1 MSEQRIGVVG
11 AGTMGQGIAQVVAA
25 SGFNVRLYDVADEQ
39 LTRAKGAIDKGL
51 EKLVAKEKMTAE
63 GKQEALARLSTTTAL
78 DALSDCSVIIEAA
91 PEQPALKEKLFRDL
105 SHLSSDAILAS
116 NTSSLSLTRLAAVCE
131 RPERVVGMHFFNPV
145 PVLKLVEV
153 IRAEQTS
160 DATVERIE
168 ALARLSTTTALD
180 ALSDCSVI
188 IEAAPEQPALKEK
201 LFRDLSHL
209 SSDAIL
215 ASNTSS
221 LSLTRLAAVCERPE
235 RGVGM
240 HFFNP
245 VPVLKLVEVIRA
257 EQTSDATVERIEAL
271 AKALGKTAVP
281 VGDAPGFAVNRLLV
295 PMINEAAFIVQE
307 GTATPE
313 AIDEAMKLGAAHP
326 MGPLALADLIG
337 LDVCLAI
344 MDVLQEGFGDPKYR
358 PCPLLKRMVAAGY
371 LGRKSGRGFYIYE

>member
-25 SGFNVRLYDVADEQ
+25 NGFNVRLYDVADEQ
-39 LTRAKGAIDKGL
+39 LTRAKNAIDKGL

-168 ALARLSTTTALD
+168 ALT
-180 ALSDCSVI
+180 
-188 IEAAPEQPALKEK
+188 
-201 LFRDLSHL
+201 
-209 SSDAIL
+209 
-215 ASNTSS
+215 
-221 LSLTRLAAVCERPE
+221 
-235 RGVGM
+235 
-240 HFFNP
+240 
-245 VPVLKLVEVIRA
+245 
-257 EQTSDATVERIEAL
+257 
-271 AKALGKTAVP
+271 KALGKTAVP

-295 PMINEAAFIVQE
+295 PMINEAAFALSE
-307 GTATPE
+307 GVAD
-313 AIDEAMKLGAAHP
+313 ASGIDECMMGGCNHP
-326 MGPLALADLIG
+326 MGPLALADLANKLRRRAIVVVLTDFNDPIG
-337 LDVCLAI
+337 AELMVENLTWLAKRHPAIFAAIRDPTLDEIANSDPESLEAVNRA
-344 MDVLQEGFGDPKYR
+344 VVAGDMRRDREIVITKLRRRGIFCIDGAPNEISVELINR
-358 PCPLLKRMVAAGY
+358 Y
-371 LGRKSGRGFYIYE
+371 LEIHRRELV

>member
-25 SGFNVRLYDVADEQ
+25 SGFNVQLYDVADEQ
-39 LTRAKGAIDKGL
+39 LTHAKNAIDKGL

-91 PEQPALKEKLFRDL
+91 PEQPALKEKLFRDI

-168 ALARLSTTTALD
+168 ALT
-180 ALSDCSVI
+180 
-188 IEAAPEQPALKEK
+188 
-201 LFRDLSHL
+201 
-209 SSDAIL
+209 
-215 ASNTSS
+215 
-221 LSLTRLAAVCERPE
+221 
-235 RGVGM
+235 
-240 HFFNP
+240 
-245 VPVLKLVEVIRA
+245 
-257 EQTSDATVERIEAL
+257 
-271 AKALGKTAVP
+271 KALGKTAVP

-313 AIDEAMKLGAAHP
+313 AIDDAMKLGAAHP

-344 MDVLQEGFGDPKYR
+344 MEVLQEGFGDPKYR

>member
-25 SGFNVRLYDVADEQ
+25 NGFNVQLYDVADEQ
-39 LTRAKGAIDKGL
+39 LTHAKNAIDKGL
-51 EKLVAKEKMTAE
+51 EKLVAKEKMSEE

-168 ALARLSTTTALD
+168 ALT
-180 ALSDCSVI
+180 
-188 IEAAPEQPALKEK
+188 
-201 LFRDLSHL
+201 
-209 SSDAIL
+209 
-215 ASNTSS
+215 
-221 LSLTRLAAVCERPE
+221 
-235 RGVGM
+235 
-240 HFFNP
+240 
-245 VPVLKLVEVIRA
+245 
-257 EQTSDATVERIEAL
+257 
-271 AKALGKTAVP
+271 KALGKTAVP

-313 AIDEAMKLGAAHP
+313 AIDDAMKLGAAHP

-344 MDVLQEGFGDPKYR
+344 MEVLQEGFGDPKYR

>member
-1 MSEQRIGVVG
+1 MNERLIGVVG
-11 AGTMGQGIAQVVAA
+11 AGTMGQGIAQVVVA
-25 SGFNVRLYDVADEQ
+25 SGFTVRLYDVADEQ
-39 LTRAKGAIDKGL
+39 LTRAQAAIDKGL
-51 EKLVAKEKMTAE
+51 GKLVAKEAISETD
-63 GKQEALARLSTTTAL
+63 QRDALARLSTITAL
-78 DALSDCSVIIEAA
+78 EALSDCSIIIEAA

-105 SHLSSDAILAS
+105 SHLSHDAILAS

-160 DATVERIE
+160 DT
-168 ALARLSTTTALD
+168 
-180 ALSDCSVI
+180 
-188 IEAAPEQPALKEK
+188 
-201 LFRDLSHL
+201 
-209 SSDAIL
+209 
-215 ASNTSS
+215 
-221 LSLTRLAAVCERPE
+221 
-235 RGVGM
+235 
-240 HFFNP
+240 
-245 VPVLKLVEVIRA
+245 
-257 EQTSDATVERIEAL
+257 TVERIEAL

-281 VGDAPGFAVNRLLV
+281 IGDAPGFAVNRLLV

-344 MDVLQEGFGDPKYR
+344 MNVLQEGFGDSKYR

-371 LGRKSGRGFYIYE
+371 LGRKSGRGFHIYE

>member
-39 LTRAKGAIDKGL
+39 LTRAKNAIDKGL

-168 ALARLSTTTALD
+168 ALA
-180 ALSDCSVI
+180 
-188 IEAAPEQPALKEK
+188 
-201 LFRDLSHL
+201 
-209 SSDAIL
+209 
-215 ASNTSS
+215 
-221 LSLTRLAAVCERPE
+221 
-235 RGVGM
+235 
-240 HFFNP
+240 
-245 VPVLKLVEVIRA
+245 
-257 EQTSDATVERIEAL
+257 
-271 AKALGKTAVP
+271 KALGKTAVP
-281 VGDAPGFAVNRLLV
+281 VGDAPGFVVNRLLV

-313 AIDEAMKLGAAHP
+313 AIDDAMKLGAAHP

-344 MDVLQEGFGDPKYR
+344 MEVLQEGFGDPKYR

>member
-25 SGFNVRLYDVADEQ
+25 NGFNVRLYDVADEQ
-39 LTRAKGAIDKGL
+39 LTRAKNAIDKGL

-168 ALARLSTTTALD
+168 ALT
-180 ALSDCSVI
+180 
-188 IEAAPEQPALKEK
+188 
-201 LFRDLSHL
+201 
-209 SSDAIL
+209 
-215 ASNTSS
+215 
-221 LSLTRLAAVCERPE
+221 
-235 RGVGM
+235 
-240 HFFNP
+240 
-245 VPVLKLVEVIRA
+245 
-257 EQTSDATVERIEAL
+257 
-271 AKALGKTAVP
+271 KALGKTAVP

-313 AIDEAMKLGAAHP
+313 AIDDAMKLGAAHP
-326 MGPLALADLIG
+326 MGPLALVDLIG

-344 MDVLQEGFGDPKYR
+344 MEVLQEGFGDPKYR